1 MVWVHSPRG
10 FTVNL
15 TKKVTKPQPFLH
27 VRPEKTKDECF
38 DLYHWSLGGDIA
50 VEFSIN
56 SGEKVMNWL
65 WRFYSCS
72 VWTNMSVWVV
82 LSVLSTSHSV
92 QITSFK
98 TAVFQMKKK
107 KKREKKQ
114 QSNSSSSVLVFE
126 RRRLQTGVQVRS
138 ECNCVWSHCERRE
151 DVPWWR
157 RQIFK
162 HTCTFS
168 TCAFHTARRERSSE
182 PQVEPQLL
190 SSRSSLGRN
199 LYCCCLIWASF
210 LLASS
215 SSLSFLSISS
225 WAAMIWTD
233 THVLVQQKITEE
245 INHFRV

>member
-1 MVWVHSPRG
+1 MWDQRR
-10 FTVNL
+10 L
-15 TKKVTKPQPFLH
+15 
-27 VRPEKTKDECF
+27 R
-38 DLYHWSLGGDIA
+38 
-50 VEFSIN
+50 
-56 SGEKVMNWL
+56 
-65 WRFYSCS
+65 
-72 VWTNMSVWVV
+72 MSVLTCIIEALEVILQLNSRLILVKRWWTDCEDFTAAAYGQTWVYEWFCRCSARHI
-82 LSVLSTSHSV
+82 LFRLHHSKLLC
-92 QITSFK
+92 FK
-98 TAVFQMKKK
+98 WKKK

-138 ECNCVWSHCERRE
+138 ECNCVWSHCQRRE